1 MVKGSI
7 KLVIQSDARQAEK
20 KTCKRWKRARSGSR
34 TWRRKTPR

>member
-7 KLVIQSDARQAEK
+7 KLVIQSDARQAE